1 MTIIDDLINQ
11 ESQVTSEVIQ
21 EKQEAFQF
29 YASALLQ
36 SWATKTAELPTGLKS
51 AVRARLNTMLK
62 NSELK
67 LNALDQLTLRQT
79 GDVLLD
85 SPENTV
91 NWVVLLDINEFFDA
105 YRSFEQFMNMFEH
118 QVYVPEPV
126 E

>member
-11 ESQVTSEVIQ
+11 ESQVTPEVIQ

-29 YASALLQ
+29 YASTLLQ
-36 SWATKTAELPTGLKS
+36 SWATKTAELPAGLKS

-85 SPENTV
+85 SPESTV